1 MVDDRLHRGNIP
13 GSAISG
19 FLRFVRFLRFVPP
32 STLLFGLRRAPQL
45 LDPEGEKVPLPF
57 GGLDHQLGTL
67 PGQRVALH
75 YRADFTVDPVKAL
88 RAWLK
93 AAAISAGP
101 VFRMARGV
109 TVGTDGLNSAAVS
122 RVTKEAAERAGLNP
136 AGYSAHSL
144 RAGFVSEC
152 DRRHIPNGAVR
163 AVTRHTSDAMLA
175 VYDRPGE
182 LFSGSAGAYFEGV

>member
-1 MVDDRLHRGNIP
+1 MFRL
-13 GSAISG
+13 
-19 FLRFVRFLRFVPP
+19 
-32 STLLFGLRRAPQL
+32 
-45 LDPEGEKVPLPF
+45 
-57 GGLDHQLGTL
+57 
-67 PGQRVALH
+67 
-75 YRADFTVDPVKAL
+75 
-88 RAWLK
+88 
-93 AAAISAGP
+93 
-101 VFRMARGV
+101 ARGV
-109 TVGTDGLNSAAVS
+109 TVGADGLNSAAVS

-136 AGYSAHSL
+136 SGYSAHSL